1 MTVLTVKFAVY
12 GALNGGNQDQ
22 SQVVNVQEV
31 LQAAVNRNQGIVTIN
46 NATMGGDPSVGN
58 GKHFGATVTLDSVD
72 RYFACAEGQTIDF
85 FHTQAPGQ
93 NTRKAALSE
102 VSA

>member
-12 GALNGGNQDQ
+12 GALNGGNENQ

-31 LQAAVNRNQGIVTIN
+31 LQAAIDQNQGIVTIS
-46 NATMGGDPSVGN
+46 NATMGGDPSFGN
-58 GKHFGATVTLDSVD
+58 GKHFGAVVTLDSVD

-85 FHTQAPGQ
+85 FHTKAPGQ
-93 NTRKAALSE
+93 NTRKVALSE
-102 VSA
+102 VVG